1 MDEPRPCRAPWPHPL
16 VVGRRSAKVIVLFES
31 APLATTMPSQPA
43 TKHIPQKLRRNER
56 ERKRVDQVNQGF
68 NQLRLRVPKPHGCK
82 QKLSKVETLRE
93 AARYIEQLRS
103 ILQEGSYHPVQIPQ
117 RVLAQQQQQHQQQQQ
132 LQYYHS
138 PSISPY
144 YSQPMSKATDF
155 SPASSY
161 YSDSSFEE
169 PKYGNFMQ

>member
-1 MDEPRPCRAPWPHPL
+1 
-16 VVGRRSAKVIVLFES
+16 
-31 APLATTMPSQPA
+31 MPSQPT

-68 NQLRLRVPKPHGCK
+68 NQLRSRVPKPHGCK

-93 AARYIEQLRS
+93 AARYIEQLRT
-103 ILQEGSYHPVQIPQ
+103 LLEEGSYHPVQAPQ
-117 RVLAQQQQQHQQQQQ
+117 RLFAQQQQQQ
-132 LQYYHS
+132 QYYHS
-138 PSISPY
+138 PDISPY

-169 PKYGNFMQ
+169 QKYGNFMQ

>member
-1 MDEPRPCRAPWPHPL
+1 
-16 VVGRRSAKVIVLFES
+16 
-31 APLATTMPSQPA
+31 MPSQPA

-93 AARYIEQLRS
+93 AARYIEQLRA
-103 ILQEGSYHPVQIPQ
+103 ILQQGSYHPVQVPQ
-117 RVLAQQQQQHQQQQQ
+117 RVLTQQQHQP
-132 LQYYHS
+132 QYYHS
-138 PSISPY
+138 PDISPY
-144 YSQPMSKATDF
+144 YPQPMSKATDY

-169 PKYGNFMQ
+169 QKYGNFMQ